1 MKSQVFLQFLVVI
14 CLFIVAMVLEI
25 SPWPLMLQSFK
36 PAWVVMVLMY
46 WVLAIPRKISIGSAF
61 VLGIVWDLVL
71 GSILGIHALVLS
83 VFAYLISANH
93 LIIRNLSLWMQSFLV
108 IIFVFSIRLSVFL
121 IELFLHNADF
131 NPQEIFGAIMSGIL
145 WPWIFLLLR
154 KVRRQLGLR

>member
-1 MKSQVFLQFLVVI
+1 
-14 CLFIVAMVLEI
+14 
-25 SPWPLMLQSFK
+25 
-36 PAWVVMVLMY
+36 
-46 WVLAIPRKISIGSAF
+46 
-61 VLGIVWDLVL
+61 
-71 GSILGIHALVLS
+71 
-83 VFAYLISANH
+83 
-93 LIIRNLSLWMQSFLV
+93 MQSFLV